1 MACLNVIVPL
11 QTLRFLKRVIKRGLG
26 YRNLNEV
33 FFFFVVQPCL
43 SDLILENSVQVLIY
57 KPMLSP
63 LSLAVGTCRVAGG
76 RGRIEIINPRDP
88 DEISSSEGK

>member
-33 FFFFVVQPCL
+33 FFFFCSSTMFIGFDSRKFCSSTNIQA
-43 SDLILENSVQVLIY
+43 DAF
-57 KPMLSP
+57 
-63 LSLAVGTCRVAGG
+63 SLVSGG
-76 RGRIEIINPRDP
+76 GHLPGGQGPRGN
-88 DEISSSEGK
+88 

>member
-1 MACLNVIVPL
+1 M
-11 QTLRFLKRVIKRGLG
+11 RFH
-26 YRNLNEV
+26 
-33 FFFFVVQPCL
+33 FFFVVQPCL

-63 LSLAVGTCRVAGG
+63 LSLAVGTYQVAGG

>member
-11 QTLRFLKRVIKRGLG
+11 QTLRFLKRDIKRGLG
-26 YRNLNEV
+26 YRNLNKV
-33 FFFFVVQPCL
+33 FFCSSTMFIG
-43 SDLILENSVQVLIY
+43 LILENSVQVLIY

-76 RGRIEIINPRDP
+76 RGGIENINQRDP

>member
-1 MACLNVIVPL
+1 MS
-11 QTLRFLKRVIKRGLG
+11 KRYSSAPDTQIFKRGLG

-63 LSLAVGTCRVAGG
+63 LSLAVGTCRVARG
-76 RGRIEIINPRDP
+76 RGGIENINQRDS
-88 DEISSSEGK
+88 DEIFSSEGK